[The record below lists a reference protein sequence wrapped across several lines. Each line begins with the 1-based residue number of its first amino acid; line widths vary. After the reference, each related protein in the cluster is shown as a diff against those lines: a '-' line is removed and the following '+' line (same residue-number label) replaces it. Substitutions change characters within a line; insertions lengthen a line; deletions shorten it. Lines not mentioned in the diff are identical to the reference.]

1 MEPVKVYIVSLGCAK
16 NLVDT
21 ELMMGRMRRAEMDFV
36 ADPGKADVI
45 LVNTCGFLQDAK
57 EESIDTILE
66 MAGQEPKVLAVTGCM
81 IERYRDEIR
90 REIPEIDVLLGVA
103 DEERIVSAIFDSL
116 RRNNGDLARERAE
129 PPGPVVHPNGYG
141 RVLATP
147 PHTAYLRIAEGC
159 DLECSF
165 CVIPQIRG
173 PQKSRTEK
181 EILEE
186 ARWLAEAG
194 TVELSVIAQDITR
207 YGTDLEGGGR
217 LPGLLRS
224 LAETDGIRWIRL
236 HYANP
241 LGVTKELADVIA
253 EEEKICPYLDMPIQ
267 HVNDRILKSMR
278 RGETKGTI
286 REKINLLRSKV
297 PAIALRTSVIIGY
310 PGEGEDEFQ
319 ELVDF
324 LLEVKIDHVGV
335 FTFSAEEGTPAAELP
350 GQVDESE
357 KNRRLLTVLHHLD
370 KLKEKKMAESLDSET
385 EVIID
390 RPSDVFVDFMQ
401 GRIPGQGIEVDGVT
415 YVRGN
420 GLKTGEIVPAT
431 IIDFK
436 DQDYFAERKEAP
448 GE

>member
-36 ADPGKADVI
+36 GDPGEADVI

-103 DEERIVSAIFDSL
+103 DEDRIVDKIFEAL
-116 RRNNGDLARERAE
+116 RRNNGAVAREKGKV
-129 PPGPVVHPNGYG
+129 PGPVVQPNGYG

-159 DLECSF
+159 DLQCSF

-173 PQKSRTEK
+173 PQRSRTEE

-194 TVELSVIAQDITR
+194 TLELSVIAQDITR
-207 YGTDLEGGGR
+207 YGTDFGEGTS

-224 LAETDGIRWIRL
+224 LVHTDGIRWIRL

-241 LGVTKELADVIA
+241 LGVTEELADEIA
-253 EEEKICPYLDMPIQ
+253 GEGKICRYLDMPIQ

-278 RGETKGTI
+278 RGETKETI
-286 REKINLLRSKV
+286 REKIGLLRERVSGIV
-297 PAIALRTSVIIGY
+297 LRTSVIIGY
-310 PGEGEDEFQ
+310 PGEGEKEFQ

-324 LLEVKIDHVGV
+324 LLEVEIDHVGV

-350 GQVDESE
+350 DQVGESE

-370 KLKEKKMAESLDSET
+370 KLKEKKMAESLDAET
-385 EVIID
+385 DVIID
-390 RPSDVFVDFMQ
+390 RPSDIFVDFMQ
-401 GRIPGQGIEVDGVT
+401 GRTPGQGIEVDGVT

-420 GLKTGEIVPAT
+420 GLRPGEIVPAR

-436 DQDYFAERKEAP
+436 DQDYFAERKETS